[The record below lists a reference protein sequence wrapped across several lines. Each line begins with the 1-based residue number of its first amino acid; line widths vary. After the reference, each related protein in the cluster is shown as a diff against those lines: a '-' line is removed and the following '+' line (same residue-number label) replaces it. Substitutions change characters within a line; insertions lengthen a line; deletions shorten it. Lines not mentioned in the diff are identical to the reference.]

1 MSTGT
6 YSSGCAA
13 STSRANCRSVSAI
26 CSGSF
31 MIRAKA
37 SSCSMP
43 PARIVSVV
51 IIRTLRLA
59 KTARAASLAIVTV
72 LPAPGTPN
80 SISGWFGP
88 RDNDSGSNV

>member
-1 MSTGT
+1 
-6 YSSGCAA
+6 
-13 STSRANCRSVSAI
+13 
-26 CSGSF
+26 
-31 MIRAKA
+31 
-37 SSCSMP
+37 MP